1 MCRALLLAG
10 LLAAPAL
17 AADQRPD
24 PVAQPRLEG
33 RWLGLAASD
42 APAALWW
49 AGPAQRDAAGPDT
62 LGKALAAVP
71 GLILTPAPGNGT
83 AALIVRHGRSQPD
96 VPFGPVTQPGAPLLL
111 AGLFD
116 HDLLLVAPGGGL
128 GGAAGDIS
136 LSLRRPGDQLA
147 GLGEFAAGAFGSRRA
162 LARIDVPVSNDMRL
176 GLGAHVQH
184 DLGWLH
190 NTTTGERLNRDL
202 RGGLAGTLDIDL
214 APTLSLALTS
224 LYARSKAGNLPAFV
238 CDPNAPATCD
248 GRFASTG
255 SPDLGAQPPGQRA
268 DVALH
273 DLWLVH
279 QREALRLELI
289 GTLARQTGQLGL
301 DLGQSSRLANPVA
314 AGYGLIAR
322 SVEEN
327 QGFDLIGGAQ
337 VGALTVRAGAGFN
350 AAQTRRDAIDT
361 LAGAVLADR
370 QLRQDRDSVHG
381 FGQLRLEA
389 GHGLALEAGVRVDRQ
404 TLTLAVSDRRTG
416 CAPNAMP
423 CLAPAGPARLER
435 TLFTPELALS
445 WAPSPHL
452 RLFAR
457 SARSARLPG
466 WNLLARST
474 AELVLMP
481 DETGWHHQ
489 AGVKADLWDGR
500 ARMDAS
506 GFVARTRGLVSPLL
520 GIDPLAMAVAATQRR
535 DMRNHGV
542 DVVLSARPLVQ
553 LELSANLGWQQA
565 RWTGA
570 VPAGGPNRPLYAP
583 DTTASLSAA
592 WRQPLVG
599 TGFVLVPRVA
609 ARWRSAMAV
618 GPALGLT
625 DGISPGGWQ
634 VAAALQLEIPD
645 GGWLMSLE
653 CENCLDQTLTD
664 GAVVGLPTLNPP
676 RWWQLRFTRR
686 F

>member
-1 MCRALLLAG
+1 MRRAILLAG
-10 LLAAPAL
+10 LMAAPAL
-17 AADQRPD
+17 AADPLPD

-33 RWLGLAASD
+33 RWLGLGAGD

-62 LGKALAAVP
+62 LGEALASVP

-96 VPFGPVTQPGAPLLL
+96 VHFGPVPQPGAPLLL

-116 HDLLLVAPGGGL
+116 HDLLLVAPAGGL

-136 LSLRRPGDQLA
+136 LSLRRPGDRLA

-162 LARIDVPVSNDMRL
+162 LARIDVPVGKGVRL
-176 GLGAHVQH
+176 GLGGHVQH
-184 DLGWLH
+184 DLGWLRD
-190 NTTTGERLNRDL
+190 TTTGERLNRGL
-202 RGGLAGTLDIDL
+202 RAGLAGTLDIDL
-214 APTLSLALTS
+214 APTLSVALTS
-224 LYARSKAGNLPAFV
+224 LYARSKAGNLPAFA
-238 CDPNAPATCD
+238 CDPTAPATCD

-255 SPDLGAQPPGQRA
+255 SADLAGQSPGQRA

-273 DLWLVH
+273 DLRLVH
-279 QREALRLELI
+279 AGETLRLELI

-301 DLGQSSRLANPVA
+301 DLGQSSRLAAPLA

-327 QGFDLIGGAQ
+327 QGLDLIGQADL
-337 VGALTVRAGAGFN
+337 GALTVRAGAGFS

-361 LAGAVLADR
+361 LAGVVLADR
-370 QLRQDRDSVHG
+370 RLRQDRDSVHG
-381 FGQLRLEA
+381 FGQLRLDA
-389 GHGLALEAGVRVDRQ
+389 GNGVALEAGVRVDRQ
-404 TLTLAVSDRRTG
+404 TLTLAATDRRSA
-416 CAPNAMP
+416 CAP
-423 CLAPAGPARLER
+423 CLAPAGPARQEQ
-435 TLFTPELALS
+435 TLVTPEFALS
-445 WAPSPHL
+445 WAPSPHW
-452 RLFAR
+452 RLFTR
-457 SARSARLPG
+457 SALGARLPG
-466 WNLLARST
+466 WNLLARNS
-474 AELVLMP
+474 AELALLP
-481 DETGWHHQ
+481 AETGWHHQ
-489 AGVKADLWDGR
+489 AGVKAELWDGR
-500 ARMDAS
+500 VRVDAS
-506 GFVARTRGLVSPLL
+506 GFAARTRGLVSPLL

-535 DMRNHGV
+535 DMRNHGI
-542 DVVLSARPLVQ
+542 DVVVNARPLEQ
-553 LELSANLGWQQA
+553 LELMAALGWQQA
-565 RWTGA
+565 RWTGT

-583 DTTASLSAA
+583 DTTASLQAA

-599 TGFVLVPRVA
+599 TGSVLVPRVA

-618 GPALGLT
+618 GPALGLA

-653 CENCLDQTLTD
+653 CENCLDQILTD

>member
-128 GGAAGDIS
+128 GGAAGDIR

-147 GLGEFAAGAFGSRRA
+147 GLGEFAAGAFGSRRS
-162 LARIDVPVSNDMRL
+162 LARIDVPVSNGMRL

-190 NTTTGERLNRDL
+190 NTTTGERLNRGL

-255 SPDLGAQPPGQRA
+255 SADLAAQTPGQRA

-273 DLWLVH
+273 DLRLVH

-489 AGVKADLWDGR
+489 AGVKANLWDGR

-542 DVVLSARPLVQ
+542 DMVLSARPLVQ

>member
-49 AGPAQRDAAGPDT
+49 AGPAQRDAAGSDT
-62 LGKALAAVP
+62 LGEALASVP

-83 AALIVRHGRSQPD
+83 AALIVRHGRSQSD
-96 VPFGPVTQPGAPLLL
+96 VPFGPVAQPGA
-111 AGLFD
+111 
-116 HDLLLVAPGGGL
+116 L
-128 GGAAGDIS
+128 GGAAGELS
-136 LSLRRPGDQLA
+136 LSLRRPGDRLA
-147 GLGEFAAGAFGSRRA
+147 GLGEFAAGAFGSRRV
-162 LARIDVPVSNDMRL
+162 LARIDVPVSKGMRL

-190 NTTTGERLNRDL
+190 NTTTGERLNRGL

-255 SPDLGAQPPGQRA
+255 SADLVAQTPGQRA
-268 DVALH
+268 DVGLH
-273 DLWLVH
+273 DLRLVH

-327 QGFDLIGGAQ
+327 QGLDLIGQAQ

-370 QLRQDRDSVHG
+370 QLRQDRYSVHG

-416 CAPNAMP
+416 CAPNAIP

-489 AGVKADLWDGR
+489 AGVKANLWDGR

-520 GIDPLAMAVAATQRR
+520 GIDPLAMAAAATQRH

-542 DVVLSARPLVQ
+542 DVVVSARPLVQ
-553 LELSANLGWQQA
+553 LELSAILGWQQA
-565 RWTGA
+565 RWTGV

-592 WRQPLVG
+592 WRQSLVG
-599 TGFVLVPRVA
+599 TGSVLVPRVA

>member
-17 AADQRPD
+17 AADQLSNS
-24 PVAQPRLEG
+24 VAQPRLEG

-42 APAALWW
+42 APSALWW
-49 AGPAQRDAAGPDT
+49 AGSAQRDAAGPDT
-62 LGKALAAVP
+62 LGKALARVP

-96 VPFGPVTQPGAPLLL
+96 VSFGPVAQPGAPLLL

-116 HDLLLVAPGGGL
+116 HDLLLVAPAGGL
-128 GGAAGDIS
+128 GGAAGELS
-136 LSLRRPGDQLA
+136 LSLRRPGDRLA

-162 LARIDVPVSNDMRL
+162 LARIDVPVSKGVRL

-190 NTTTGERLNRDL
+190 NTTTGERLNRGL

-224 LYARSKAGNLPAFV
+224 LYARSKAGNLPAFA

-255 SPDLGAQPPGQRA
+255 SADLGAQPPGQRA
-268 DVALH
+268 DVGLH
-273 DLWLVH
+273 DLRLVH

-314 AGYGLIAR
+314 AGYGLMAR

-327 QGFDLIGGAQ
+327 QGLDLIGQAD
-337 VGALTVRAGAGFN
+337 VGALTVRAGAGFRT
-350 AAQTRRDAIDT
+350 AQTRRDAIDT

-389 GHGLALEAGVRVDRQ
+389 GQGLALEAGVRVDRQ

-416 CAPNAMP
+416 CAPNAIP

-474 AELVLMP
+474 AELVLVP
-481 DETGWHHQ
+481 EETGWHHQ

-500 ARMDAS
+500 VRVDAS

-520 GIDPLAMAVAATQRR
+520 GIDPLAMATASTQRL
-535 DMRNHGV
+535 DMTNHGT
-542 DVVLSARPLVQ
+542 DIVVEARPLDRLQ
-553 LELSANLGWQQA
+553 LAATLGWQHA
-565 RWTGA
+565 RWTGP

-599 TGFVLVPRVA
+599 TGSVLVPRVA
-609 ARWRSAMAV
+609 ARWRSAMVV